1 MSALTPELFWLA
13 LTAILAGSLWF
24 PYVVMSSSG
33 SNKQYTS
40 FDRLPRIDEMSDM
53 TQRSWRAHSSRG
65 AAATSRWG
73 PRGREAPRAGPRG
86 TASTSSLKQTNFKVI

>member
-53 TQRSWRAHSSRG
+53 TQRSWRAH
-65 AAATSRWG
+65 
-73 PRGREAPRAGPRG
+73 
-86 TASTSSLKQTNFKVI
+86 LNL